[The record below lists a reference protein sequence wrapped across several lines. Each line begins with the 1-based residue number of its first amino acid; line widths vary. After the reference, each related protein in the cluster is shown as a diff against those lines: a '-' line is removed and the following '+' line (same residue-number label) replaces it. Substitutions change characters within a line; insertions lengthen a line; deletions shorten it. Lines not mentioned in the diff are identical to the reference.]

1 MAMISRRALLALLVG
16 IGGGLSA
23 SGCGADGGAMAYFL
37 MPEQRIEPKIKHLAI
52 AKDDKKPAPR
62 VVILTWTA
70 ALETR
75 PEFINAEG
83 TLAAN
88 LGRDIKELAKS
99 ADEKIEVIP
108 ARKVE
113 EFKNTH
119 PKWREMELWEIGRT
133 FGADH
138 LIYLEINKMSLYE
151 PGSFNQLM
159 RGQANI
165 TITLVDVKEPDEM
178 PKHETMNC
186 IHPGDAPG
194 PVQVSDMQPLQFRE
208 KFLEYVGRQ
217 ISHYFSRY
225 PREERLRME

>member
-1 MAMISRRALLALLVG
+1 MAILSRRALLALLVVIAG
-16 IGGGLSA
+16 CLTA
-23 SGCGADGGAMAYFL
+23 SGCGSDGGAIAYFL
-37 MPEQRIEPKIKHLAI
+37 MPEQRIEPKIKHLAL

-75 PEFINAEG
+75 PEFTNAES

-99 ADEKIEVIP
+99 ADEKIEIIP
-108 ARKVE
+108 VRKVE
-113 EFKNTH
+113 DFKNTH
-119 PKWREMELWEIGRT
+119 PNWREMGLAEIGRAFT
-133 FGADH
+133 ADH

-151 PGSFNQLM
+151 PGSNNLLM
-159 RGQANI
+159 RGRANI
-165 TITLVDVKEPDEM
+165 TVTLVDVKDPDDM

-194 PVQVSDMQPLQFRE
+194 PVDVSDMQPFQFRE
-208 KFLEYVGRQ
+208 KFLEHVSRE
-217 ISHYFSRY
+217 ISHNFSKY
-225 PREERLRME
+225 PRDERLRMD